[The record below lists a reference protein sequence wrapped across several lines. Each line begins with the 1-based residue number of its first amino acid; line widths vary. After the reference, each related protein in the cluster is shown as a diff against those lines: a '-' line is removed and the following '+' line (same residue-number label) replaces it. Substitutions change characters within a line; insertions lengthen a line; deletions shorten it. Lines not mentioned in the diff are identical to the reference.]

1 MKTIK
6 VTNMSEMFAALNMN
20 PNGVDTSISIDDV
33 DDDFGDAPVDFNN
46 AVTLELPHRDFNIA
60 TLTPEKLEQL
70 RKGSNWFYCLLILF
84 SWLNNCYIL

>member
-6 VTNMSEMFAALNMN
+6 VTNMSEMFTALNMN

-33 DDDFGDAPVDFNN
+33 DDDFGDAPLDFKN
-46 AVTLELPHRDFNIA
+46 ALIPELPQRDFNIA

-70 RKGSNWFYCLLILF
+70 RKGSN
-84 SWLNNCYIL
+84 

>member
-6 VTNMSEMFAALNMN
+6 VTNMPEMFAVLNMN

-33 DDDFGDAPVDFNN
+33 DDDFGDAPLDFSN
-46 AVTLELPHRDFNIA
+46 AVTPELPQRNFNIA

-70 RKGSNWFYCLLILF
+70 RKGSN
-84 SWLNNCYIL
+84 

>member
-20 PNGVDTSISIDDV
+20 PNGVDTSISIDDI
-33 DDDFGDAPVDFNN
+33 DDDFGDAPLDFNN
-46 AVTLELPHRDFNIA
+46 AVTPELPHRDFDIA

-70 RKGSNWFYCLLILF
+70 RKGSN
-84 SWLNNCYIL
+84 